1 MFEKSLNFEL
11 FCHWSCVVPWLQ
23 VFVTGNEEI
32 FEITAPQQSRLI
44 TASNQSCIKQDCKI
58 FLARPLTQGSR
69 EVAHL
74 EVLFMPSHLKDAL

>member
-1 MFEKSLNFEL
+1 MCLVRETEAS
-11 FCHWSCVVPWLQ
+11 SYVVPWLQ

-44 TASNQSCIKQDCKI
+44 TASNQSCIKQDCKR

-74 EVLFMPSHLKDAL
+74 EVLFVPSHLKDAL